1 MRVEA
6 LGMEDRPL
14 ETPAMVGRGGEAVR
28 FNWSHSIPV
37 AAGNRAWGALAL
49 IWVFATALGLC
60 GRQARLSFMWAT
72 LGHVSNTHLNKQKKD
87 KL

>member
-6 LGMEDRPL
+6 LGMEERPL

-37 AAGNRAWGALAL
+37 AAGM
-49 IWVFATALGLC
+49 FT
-60 GRQARLSFMWAT
+60 
-72 LGHVSNTHLNKQKKD
+72 
-87 KL
+87 